1 MRYYILQQNKRID
14 DTLTKPIVSR
24 YHYKE
29 SKQMATEQDLRY
41 FPKEEIEN
49 LIRDKRKHM
58 QAAANS
64 LEFIIAAKLRDEIA
78 LLREKL

>member
-14 DTLTKPIVSR
+14 DTLRKSIASR